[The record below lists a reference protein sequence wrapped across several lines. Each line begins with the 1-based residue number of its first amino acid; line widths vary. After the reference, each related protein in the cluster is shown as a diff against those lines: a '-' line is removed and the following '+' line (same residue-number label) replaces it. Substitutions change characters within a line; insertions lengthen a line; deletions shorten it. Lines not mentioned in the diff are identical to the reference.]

1 MSEYIVTLTSR
12 WRHSPWVFGLLGVAL
27 ALAAGVLIAKMGI
40 LGGLLVVAL
49 PVGLAVLV
57 GVLLEPKIG
66 IYVYANLSFM
76 IGMARFLDGD
86 VQVGL
91 GLDGLLVLTFAGTLL
106 NAKRMAWHRLKNPA
120 FFLVILWVVYTILS
134 YFNPNSPY
142 PPAWFYHARSFSLS
156 WFFISFIVL
165 VNPITPQDVWLL
177 IKTWLVWSVL
187 AAFWGFKQQYGHVL
201 GLRDLEQAELNWLA
215 AGGARTHILWGQLR
229 SFSFYSD
236 AGQFGAEMAGVTLIC
251 LILFMAEKNWL
262 YRFLY
267 LGLTLLVFWGFAVSG
282 TRSAL
287 FVLIGG
293 FGAFLVLQRNIRP
306 IIYSAIVGIP
316 LLCILLFTHLGDSVY
331 QIYRIRTALRP
342 TQDESF
348 LVRLENQR
356 RLKMYLAD
364 LPFGTGIGSSS
375 GAGVRFTPWHWA
387 AQIPPDS
394 WYVQLWIETG
404 IVGLSLYL
412 FVLAGIILTGI
423 WTLWHLKDPWLVTM
437 MLVLLCEFIGIC
449 VVSYSNPILG
459 QFPTSTMLY
468 INSMLFAS
476 AGRWE
481 KNPMSE

>member
-1 MSEYIVTLTSR
+1 MLDRIYQLTDG
-12 WRHSPWVFGLLGVAL
+12 WRHSRLLFGLLGLLLAVAS
-27 ALAAGVLIAKMGI
+27 GYLIGNMGI
-40 LGGLLVVAL
+40 MGGLLVVAL
-49 PVGLAVLV
+49 PVGIATLV
-57 GVLLEPKIG
+57 AVLLEPKIG
-66 IYVYANLSFM
+66 VYLYANFSFL
-76 IGMARFLDGD
+76 IGTARFMDGD
-86 VQVGL
+86 FQVGL
-91 GLDGLLVLTFAGTLL
+91 GLDGLLVITFAATLL
-106 NAKRMAWHRLKNPA
+106 NAKRMDWSRLKNPA
-120 FFLVILWVVYTILS
+120 FYLVCLWCFYTILE
-134 YFNPNSPY
+134 YFNPDSPY
-142 PPAWFYHARSFSLS
+142 APAWFYHARSFSLS
-156 WFFISFIVL
+156 WLFLAFIVL
-165 VNPITPQDVWLL
+165 VNPITKQDVWLL
-177 IKTWLVWSVL
+177 IKTWVVWSIL
-187 AAFWGFKQQYGHVL
+187 AACWGFKQQYGHML

-236 AGQFGAEMAGVTLIC
+236 AGQFGSEMAGVALIC
-251 LILFMAEKNWL
+251 LILFMNENRWVRKIL
-262 YRFLY
+262 YAALAA
-267 LGLTLLVFWGFAVSG
+267 VIFWGFAVSG

-287 FVLIGG
+287 FVLVGG
-293 FGAFLVLQRNIRP
+293 YGAYLLLQRKLKP
-306 IIYSAIVGIP
+306 ILISVAVGIP
-316 LLCILLFTHLGDSVY
+316 ILCILLFTHIGDGVY
-331 QIYRIRTALRP
+331 QIYRIRTALHP

-348 LVRLENQR
+348 LVRLENQQ
-356 RLKMYLAD
+356 RLKAYLVN

-423 WTLWHLKDPWLVTM
+423 RQLWRLKDPWLTTM
-437 MLVLLCEFIGIC
+437 MLILLCEFIGIC

-481 KNPMSE
+481 RT

>member
-1 MSEYIVTLTSR
+1 MREQLSILTSR
-12 WRHSPWVFGLLGVAL
+12 WRYNPWIYGVLGIVL
-27 ALAAGVLIAKMGI
+27 ALLAGVLIARFGVM
-40 LGGLLVVAL
+40 GGLMVIGL
-49 PVGLAVLV
+49 PVGIATLV
-57 GVLLEPKIG
+57 AVLLEPKIG
-66 IYVYANLSFM
+66 VYIYANLSFM
-76 IGMARFLDGD
+76 IGAARFLDGD
-86 VQVGL
+86 IQVGL

-106 NAKRMAWHRLKNPA
+106 NASRMDWHRLKNPA
-120 FFLVILWVVYTILS
+120 FYLVLFWLFYTILE
-134 YFNPNSPY
+134 YFNPDSPY

-156 WFFISFIVL
+156 WSFLSLIVL
-165 VNPITPQDVWLL
+165 VNPITRTDVWLL
-177 IKTWLVWSVL
+177 IRTWIVWSVI
-187 AAFWGFKQQYGHVL
+187 AAIWGFKQQYGHAI

-251 LILFMAEKNWL
+251 IILFMAEKNWF
-262 YRFLY
+262 YRFIY
-267 LGLTLLVFWGFAVSG
+267 LGLTLVIFWGFAVSG

-287 FVLIGG
+287 FVLVGG
-293 FGAFLVLQRNIRP
+293 FGAFLVLQKKLKP
-306 IIYSAIVGIP
+306 IIYSAAVGIP
-316 LLCILLFTHLGDSVY
+316 ILCILYFTHIGDSVY
-331 QIYRIRTALRP
+331 QIYRIRTALHP

-348 LVRLENQR
+348 LVRLENQN
-356 RLKMYLAD
+356 RLKAYLAD

-404 IVGLSLYL
+404 IVGLSVYL
-412 FVLAGIILTGI
+412 FVLAGIIMTGI
-423 WTLWHLKDPWLVTM
+423 WKLWQLKDPWLTTM
-437 MLVLLCEFIGIC
+437 MLILLCEFIGIC

-476 AGRWE
+476 ANRWE
-481 KNPMSE
+481 KKK